1 MEKTMRNTLT
11 IDLVTALIALA
22 GVALVIHRLM
32 FVMSPEACWTVC
44 G

>member
-1 MEKTMRNTLT
+1 MRTTN
-11 IDLVTALIALA
+11 ALDAAAVLA
-22 GVALVIHRLM
+22 VLAAVPLVIHRLM